1 MFISSS
7 SLDVLVLVNYFLIIY
22 SVAIAITYASYKY
35 DKYTTL
41 NTYDCSKCIQWF
53 QPKKVVTIVR
63 GVPGIGKDYYV
74 EFIEEVNDMQVYGVC
89 NDDTYFMQNNIDF
102 SMKEQKKAKEYTVEL
117 FLKYI
122 EKGVNR
128 IYVTNINQKI
138 DDYQHFIY
146 LATLHNYEVDVVTID
161 CYDKEHLEYF
171 KTRSSNNI
179 TDTYLNNIY
188 THWEKDERERTI
200 EPYVKY
206 FMGDSLPKR
215 VRKNVDLDLYWE
227 EDSDEEYCDE
237 EYIDEEYSDDEYS
250 DEEYGDEEYSDE
262 EYDDELDEE
271 TEKILDPDY
280 NPESDSDEDSEDE
293 YGQDGLI
300 IPINRGIIC
309 NTMESYRLS
318 FLQCMTKH
326 TKKYNIIEYVS
337 DQIIYDHVQRCMYIK
352 KTANTLYY
360 FLNNKIVYSE
370 MAELHHI

>member
-1 MFISSS
+1 MFIGPNE
-7 SLDVLVLVNYFLIIY
+7 LGILVLFNYFLIIY
-22 SVAIAITYASYKY
+22 GLALTIMSYSY
-35 DKYTTL
+35 VGPV
-41 NTYDCSKCIQWF
+41 SRGGRVSPQWF
-53 QPKKVVTIVR
+53 QSKKILTIVR

-74 EFIEEVNDMQVYGVC
+74 EFKEEKINDMQVYGVC

-102 SMKEQKKAKEYTVEL
+102 SMKKQKKAKEYTVEL

-237 EYIDEEYSDDEYS
+237 EYIDEEYSDDEYG
-250 DEEYGDEEYSDE
+250 DEEYGDEEYGDE

-309 NTMESYRLS
+309 NTLESYRLS

>member
-1 MFISSS
+1 MFIAPSD
-7 SLDVLVLVNYFLIIY
+7 LGLLVLINYFFIIY
-22 SVAIAITYASYKY
+22 SLAIAITCSSYKY
-35 DKYTTL
+35 NDYTIL
-41 NTYDCSKCIQWF
+41 NTTDCSKCIQWF

-138 DDYQHFIY
+138 DDYQHFIT
-146 LATLHNYEVDVVTID
+146 LATLHNYEVEIVSID
-161 CYDKEHLEYF
+161 CYDTEHLEYF

-215 VRKNVDLDLYWE
+215 VRKNIDLDLYWE
-227 EDSDEEYCDE
+227 D
-237 EYIDEEYSDDEYS
+237 IDEEI
-250 DEEYGDEEYSDE
+250 DEEK
-262 EYDDELDEE
+262 
-271 TEKILDPDY
+271 EKILDPDY
-280 NPESDSDEDSEDE
+280 DPDSDSDEDSEDE
-293 YGQDGLI
+293 EEQDGFI
-300 IPINRGIIC
+300 IP
-309 NTMESYRLS
+309 NTLESYRLP

-326 TKKYNIIEYVS
+326 TKKNSIIEYVS
-337 DQIIYDHVQRCMYIK
+337 EQTIYDHVQRCMYIK
-352 KTANTLYY
+352 KQYDILYY
-360 FLNNKIVYSE
+360 FLNNKIIYSE
-370 MAELHHI
+370 TADLHHI

>member
-1 MFISSS
+1 MFIGPNE
-7 SLDVLVLVNYFLIIY
+7 LGILVLFNYFLIIY
-22 SVAIAITYASYKY
+22 GLALTIMSYSY
-35 DKYTTL
+35 VGPV
-41 NTYDCSKCIQWF
+41 SRGGRVSPQWF
-53 QPKKVVTIVR
+53 QSKKILTIVR

-74 EFIEEVNDMQVYGVC
+74 EFKEEKINDMQVYGVC

-102 SMKEQKKAKEYTVEL
+102 SMKKQKKAKEYTVEL

-138 DDYQHFIY
+138 DDYQHFIT
-146 LATLHNYEVDVVTID
+146 LATLHNYEVEIVSID
-161 CYDKEHLEYF
+161 CYDTEHLEYF

-227 EDSDEEYCDE
+227 EDIDEEYFDE
-237 EYIDEEYSDDEYS
+237 EYI
-250 DEEYGDEEYSDE
+250 DEEYSDE

-309 NTMESYRLS
+309 NTLESYRLS

-326 TKKYNIIEYVS
+326 TKKNSIIEYVS
-337 DQIIYDHVQRCMYIK
+337 EQTIYDHVQRCMYIK
-352 KTANTLYY
+352 KQYDILYY
-360 FLNNKIVYSE
+360 FLNNKIIYSE
-370 MAELHHI
+370 TDDLHHI